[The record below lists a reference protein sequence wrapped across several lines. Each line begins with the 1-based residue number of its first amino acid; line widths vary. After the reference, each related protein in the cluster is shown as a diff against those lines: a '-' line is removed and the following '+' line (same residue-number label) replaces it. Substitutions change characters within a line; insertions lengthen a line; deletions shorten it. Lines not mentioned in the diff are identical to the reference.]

1 MERAAGIDLEQR
13 PRHISSSAQCF
24 IVAWGDVS
32 SGEGVQGG
40 KTWLH
45 HSVVVMVVGGGVV
58 CYRGCWMRRR
68 RGLDNSEGYWG
79 MCFGAGKSTQPRV
92 IDSGCRETGRVH
104 RRILVLVVC
113 SRGWG
118 TLR

>member
-13 PRHISSSAQCF
+13 PRHIPSSAQCF

-32 SGEGVQGG
+32 SGLQ
-40 KTWLH
+40 
-45 HSVVVMVVGGGVV
+45 HSVVGMMVGGGVV
-58 CYRGCWMRRR
+58 YYRGCWMRRR
-68 RGLDNSEGYWG
+68 RGLDNSEVYWG

-113 SRGWG
+113 SQGWG